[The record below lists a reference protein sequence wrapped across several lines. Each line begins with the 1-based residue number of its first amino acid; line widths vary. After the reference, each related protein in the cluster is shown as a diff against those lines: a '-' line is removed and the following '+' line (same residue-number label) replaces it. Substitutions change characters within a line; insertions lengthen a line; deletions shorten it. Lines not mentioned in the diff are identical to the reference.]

1 MLIVSGVILDQCLEN
16 GTKPDDIIIK
26 IEALINVAV
35 AAIVKL
41 DVDLLGLLNGK
52 ITIIVNLLVSIL
64 IVSILIITHV

>member
-1 MLIVSGVILDQCLEN
+1 MSF
-16 GTKPDDIIIK
+16 
-26 IEALINVAV
+26 NVAV

-64 IVSILIITHV
+64 IVSLT